1 MVFKRSFMVVV
12 LERTK
17 EMQTFTLP
25 KLMTFHI
32 CDSNI
37 QTGLQFLIL
46 KSFHGTNTY
55 PKLKLK
61 MNV

>member
-1 MVFKRSFMVVV
+1 MVVV

-25 KLMTFHI
+25 KLMIFHI

-37 QTGLQFLIL
+37 QTGL
-46 KSFHGTNTY
+46 
-55 PKLKLK
+55 
-61 MNV
+61 

>member
-17 EMQTFTLP
+17 GMQTFTLP

-37 QTGLQFLIL
+37 QTGL
-46 KSFHGTNTY
+46 
-55 PKLKLK
+55 
-61 MNV
+61 

>member
-25 KLMTFHI
+25 TTF
-32 CDSNI
+32 D
-37 QTGLQFLIL
+37 FLSL
-46 KSFHGTNTY
+46 
-55 PKLKLK
+55 
-61 MNV
+61 